1 MSGNKDP
8 LDVVQLFIDK
18 NKDSFGQIGFGGGR
32 LWLRLF
38 YSIIREALISNSLN
52 ILPNICADSR
62 SWLLFYQSWGTA
74 LAWPSVE
81 LENLLVW

>member
-32 LWLRLF
+32 LWLRF
-38 YSIIREALISNSLN
+38 FHSIIREALILMHEIFSLTLVLIHAHGNSS
-52 ILPNICADSR
+52 ISHGV
-62 SWLLFYQSWGTA
+62 LLWHGF
-74 LAWPSVE
+74 P
-81 LENLLVW
+81 

>member
-32 LWLRLF
+32 LWLRF
-38 YSIIREALISNSLN
+38 FHSIIREALVSNAWN
-52 ILPNICADSR
+52 IFSNTFADSR
-62 SWLLFYQSWGTA
+62 SW
-74 LAWPSVE
+74 
-81 LENLLVW
+81 